1 MYVLLTDDS
10 GYHTKFQEK
19 LAKALAPFS
28 SEPLPDA
35 TPETMGYGHRVYGPY
50 RTYDEGK
57 CAAIRLPYDA
67 DYWVMEVE
75 GL

>member
-10 GYHTKFQEK
+10 GYHKEFREKF
-19 LAKALAPFS
+19 AKALEPFS

-35 TPETMGYGHRVYGPY
+35 TPETKGYGYRLFGPY
-50 RTYDEGK
+50 QTYDEGK

-67 DYWVMEVE
+67 DYWVTEVE
-75 GL
+75 PL

>member
-10 GYHTKFQEK
+10 GYHKEFREK
-19 LAKALAPFS
+19 LAKALEPFS

-35 TPETMGYGHRVYGPY
+35 TTQTMGYGYRLFGPY
-50 RTYDEGK
+50 LTYDEGK

-75 GL
+75 PL